1 MREHA
6 TQGKSLPD
14 RRRRS
19 PAARTRKTDTK
30 ASRFRRDREP
40 QTLAWK
46 ETKEGRPMAAP
57 RFQKKTKSTTV
68 ARCNKNRPRC
78 YAAHDSHAWSE
89 GRPMASSSG
98 GPQERK
104 PVLRLLWGKSETR
117 QRKEENR
124 TGEDARPPKPSAR
137 RRWDLARG
145 GGASSGE
152 RTNPNATSSSADS
165 GPGLHARVKNWKPNG
180 STARKWKSART
191 WWHPEPKIKTE
202 N

>member
-14 RRRRS
+14 RWRRS
-19 PAARTRKTDTK
+19 PAARTRKTGTK

-46 ETKEGRPMAAP
+46 ETKEGRPMVAP
-57 RFQKKTKSTTV
+57 RFRKKTKSTTV

-78 YAAHDSHAWSE
+78 YAAHDSQAWSE

-117 QRKEENR
+117 RRKEENR

-145 GGASSGE
+145 GGASSRKSFGS
-152 RTNPNATSSSADS
+152 NPNARRVRRA
-165 GPGLHARVKNWKPNG
+165 GPQRARAKP
-180 STARKWKSART
+180 K
-191 WWHPEPKIKTE
+191 
-202 N
+202 